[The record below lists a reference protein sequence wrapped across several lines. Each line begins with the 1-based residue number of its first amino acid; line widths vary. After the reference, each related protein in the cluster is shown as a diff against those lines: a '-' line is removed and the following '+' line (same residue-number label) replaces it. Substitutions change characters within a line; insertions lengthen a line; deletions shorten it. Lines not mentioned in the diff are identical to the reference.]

1 MLDMLHKENKL
12 EKQLDRMDL
21 RKPSKWTDVDADQ
34 VDFPQLSEDAIREL
48 TLGVYQVKQARSYV
62 EEKKASNNDSI
73 FTVQVLI
80 NTSGRGL
87 REASSDI

>member
-48 TLGVYQVKQARSYV
+48 TL
-62 EEKKASNNDSI
+62 
-73 FTVQVLI
+73 
-80 NTSGRGL
+80 
-87 REASSDI
+87 